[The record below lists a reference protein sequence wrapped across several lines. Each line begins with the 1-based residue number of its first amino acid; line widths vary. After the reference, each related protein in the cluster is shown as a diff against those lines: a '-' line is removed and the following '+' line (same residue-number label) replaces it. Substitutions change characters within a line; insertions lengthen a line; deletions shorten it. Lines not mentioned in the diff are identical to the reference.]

1 MGLLAQEYV
10 ARRWSGRAL
19 LVRVGDHKSRS
30 ELIPPGSAVHFLCS
44 RRM

>member
-1 MGLLAQEYV
+1 MGLLAQGYV
-10 ARRWSGRAL
+10 ARYWSGRAL
-19 LVRVGDHKSRS
+19 LVRFGGHKSRL